1 MTETIKYDV
10 DSDGIATLT
19 IDLPGTSMNV
29 LNQQVM
35 DELKELVGKVAGD
48 EGVKGAIIT
57 SGKQAF
63 LAGADLKMIEH
74 MTGVARASGVEETFK
89 ASYSIN
95 QLLRS
100 IETSG
105 KPFVCALNGLAM
117 GGGLEL
123 SLACH
128 YRVVADDPKI
138 QLALPEV
145 KVGLMPGGGGTQ
157 RLPRLMGIQASAPY
171 LLQGKSLSPQEALG
185 FGVVHEVVPAD
196 QLLAAAKKWLIEK
209 GDPVAPWDKK
219 GFKVPGGA
227 GAMDPR
233 SVQVFIAGAAM
244 VQKETLRNYPAALAI
259 LSSVYEG
266 TQLPMDT
273 ALKIESRYF
282 ASLLLEPT
290 AGNMI
295 RTLFINKGAA
305 DKLVRRPKEIEK
317 TKVSKLGV
325 LGAGMMGAGIA
336 YVSAKAG
343 MEVVLIDREQAYA
356 EKGKGYSE
364 GLVAKAVQRRRM
376 TQEKADELLSRITPA
391 TDFALLDG
399 CDMVIEAVFEDI
411 QVKAET
417 TKKAEA
423 VIPKTAIFGSNTSTL
438 PITGLAKASSWP
450 DKFIGIHF
458 FSPVDKMPLVE
469 IIVGKK
475 TSPEAVARAL
485 DYAAQIR
492 KTPVVVN
499 DSRGFY
505 TSRVVTT
512 FVNEGML
519 MLTEGVKP
527 ALIENGGRMA
537 GMPVGPLSLADE
549 VSLELSY
556 HIKEA
561 TKRALGGKYI
571 PDATEGLIDHMA
583 LELKRLGKKNG
594 KGFYEYPE
602 GGKKHLW
609 PGLGDICPVASEQ
622 PSVEEVKKR
631 ILYRQALETVRC
643 MEEGVLTNAEDADVG
658 AIFGWGFA
666 PFTGG
671 PLSLIDTVGVDTFI
685 AECKVLAKK
694 YGVRFKVPKYLRD
707 MAAKGETFYKQ
718 AA

>member
-1 MTETIKYDV
+1 MTETIQYAV
-10 DSDGIATLT
+10 DGDGIATLT

-29 LNQQVM
+29 LNEQM
-35 DELKELVGKVAGD
+35 MTELKELVGKVAGD
-48 EGVKGAIIT
+48 PAVKGAIIT
-57 SGKQAF
+57 SGKPAF
-63 LAGADLKMIEH
+63 LAGADLKMLEKLA
-74 MTGVARASGVEETFK
+74 MTARTAGAAETFK
-89 ASYSIN
+89 ASHAIN
-95 QLLRS
+95 LLLRS

-105 KPFVCALNGLAM
+105 KPFVAAINGLAM

-138 QLALPEV
+138 QLSQPEV

-185 FGVVHEVVPAD
+185 FGVVNEVVPLD
-196 QLLAAAKKWLIEK
+196 QLLPAAKKWLMEK
-209 GDPVAPWDKK
+209 GDPVAAWDKK

-233 SVQVFIAGAAM
+233 SVQVFIAGSAM

-259 LSSVYEG
+259 LSAVYEG
-266 TQLPMDT
+266 TQIPMDQ
-273 ALKIESRYF
+273 ALKVESRYF

-305 DKLVRRPKEIEK
+305 DKLVRRPKEVEK
-317 TKVSKLGV
+317 TKVAKLGV

-336 YVSAKAG
+336 YVSAQAG

-356 EKGKGYSE
+356 EKGKAYSE
-364 GLVAKAVQRRRM
+364 GLVKKAVQRRRM
-376 TQEKADELLSRITPA
+376 TQEKADALLARITPT
-391 TDFALLDG
+391 TDFSMLAG
-399 CDMVIEAVFEDI
+399 CDLVIEAVFEDI
-411 QVKAET
+411 KVKAET

-423 VIPKTAIFGSNTSTL
+423 VIPKTAVFGSNTSTL
-438 PITGLAKASSWP
+438 PITGLAKASARP
-450 DKFIGIHF
+450 ANFIGIHF

-469 IIVGKK
+469 IIMGKK
-475 TSPEAVARAL
+475 TSPETLARAL

-519 MLTEGVKP
+519 MLTEGIKP

-549 VSLELSY
+549 VSIELSY

-561 TKRALGGKYI
+561 TKLALAGKYI
-571 PDATEGLIDHMA
+571 PDATEPLIDHMF
-583 LELKRLGKKNG
+583 LELKRFGKKNG
-594 KGFYEYPE
+594 KGFYDYPE

-609 PGLGDICPVASEQ
+609 PGLAEICPPAAEQ
-622 PSVEEVKKR
+622 PDVSEVKKR

-643 MEEGVLTNAEDADVG
+643 MEEGVVMHPEDADVG

-671 PLSLIDTVGVDTFI
+671 PISMIDTIGVETFV
-685 AECKVLAKK
+685 AECKALAKK
-694 YGVRFKVPKYLRD
+694 YGIRFKPPKTLRD
-707 MAAKGETFYKQ
+707 MAAKGETFYKE

>member
-1 MTETIKYDV
+1 MTETIQYAV
-10 DSDGIATLT
+10 DGDGIATLT

-29 LNQQVM
+29 LNEQM
-35 DELKELVGKVAGD
+35 MTELKELVGKVAGD
-48 EGVKGAIIT
+48 PAVKGAIIT
-57 SGKQAF
+57 SGKPAF
-63 LAGADLKMIEH
+63 LAGADLKMLEKLA
-74 MTGVARASGVEETFK
+74 MTARTAGAAETFK
-89 ASYSIN
+89 ASHAIN
-95 QLLRS
+95 LLLRS

-105 KPFVCALNGLAM
+105 KPFVAAINGLAM

-138 QLALPEV
+138 QLSQPEV

-185 FGVVHEVVPAD
+185 FGVVNEVVPLD
-196 QLLAAAKKWLIEK
+196 QLLPAAKKWLMEK
-209 GDPVAPWDKK
+209 GDPVAAWDKK

-259 LSSVYEG
+259 LSAVYEG
-266 TQLPMDT
+266 TQIPMDQ
-273 ALKIESRYF
+273 ALKVESRYF

-305 DKLVRRPKEIEK
+305 DKLVRRPKEVEK
-317 TKVSKLGV
+317 TKVAKLGV

-336 YVSAKAG
+336 YVSAQAG

-356 EKGKGYSE
+356 EKGKAYSE
-364 GLVAKAVQRRRM
+364 GLVKKAVQRRRM
-376 TQEKADELLSRITPA
+376 IQEKADALLARITPT
-391 TDFALLDG
+391 TDFSMLAG
-399 CDMVIEAVFEDI
+399 CDLVIEAVFEDI
-411 QVKAET
+411 KVKAET

-423 VIPKTAIFGSNTSTL
+423 VIPKTAVFGSNTSTL
-438 PITGLAKASSWP
+438 PITGLAKASARP
-450 DKFIGIHF
+450 ANFIGIHF

-469 IIVGKK
+469 IIMGKK
-475 TSPEAVARAL
+475 TSPETLARAL

-519 MLTEGVKP
+519 MLTEGIKP

-549 VSLELSY
+549 VSIELSY

-561 TKRALGGKYI
+561 TKLALAGKHI
-571 PDATEGLIDHMA
+571 PDATEPLIDHMF

-594 KGFYEYPE
+594 KGFYDYPE

-609 PGLGDICPVASEQ
+609 PGLAEICPPAAEQ
-622 PSVEEVKKR
+622 PDVSEVKKR

-643 MEEGVLTNAEDADVG
+643 MEEGVVMHPEDADVG

-671 PLSLIDTVGVDTFI
+671 PISMIDTIGVETFV
-685 AECKVLAKK
+685 AGCKALAKK
-694 YGVRFKVPKYLRD
+694 YGIRFKPPKTLRD
-707 MAAKGETFYKQ
+707 MAAKGETFYKE